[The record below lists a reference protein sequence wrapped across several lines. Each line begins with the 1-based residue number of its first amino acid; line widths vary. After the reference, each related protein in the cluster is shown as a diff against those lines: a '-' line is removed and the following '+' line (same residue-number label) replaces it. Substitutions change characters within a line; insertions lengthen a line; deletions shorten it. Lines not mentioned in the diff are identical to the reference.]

1 MATQITN
8 YQCPACTGPLHFVGE
23 SGRLECDYC
32 GSSFD
37 VAEIEA
43 LYAEKETKAAE
54 AAQKQEETEA
64 AQKSAEAEE
73 QAAAADGSDWDSSG
87 LSEDWGADAADMKAY
102 CCPSCGAEL
111 LCDATTA
118 ATSCPYCGN
127 PSVLPGQFSGILK
140 PDFVLPFKLSKEDA
154 IKALKKHYLK
164 KPLLPSTFSKA
175 NHLEEIKGVYVPF
188 WLFDSDADAQL
199 RFTAT
204 RTRCWSDSKYD
215 YTETNYYS
223 VRRDGTLGFDAV
235 PVDGSSKIEDD
246 LMESIEPFAMQDAIP
261 FQTAYLAGYVADKY
275 DVSAEDSIERAN
287 KRIRRSTEETFQQTV
302 TGYDSVKVDNSSIQ
316 LHGGKAKYALF
327 PVWLLSTSWRGE
339 NYLFAMNGQT
349 GRFVGDLPVDKG
361 AARKWMLGLTAALS
375 AASYGVMWLLWLARI
390 L

>member
-1 MATQITN
+1 MSKRIFKAMMAVTLTTLLVCMALFIAILFPYFETQLSDELMN
-8 YQCPACTGPLHFVGE
+8 ELEYLAPNVEREGLDYLEHLSDGQN
-23 SGRLECDYC
+23 RLTLID
-32 GSSFD
+32 
-37 VAEIEA
+37 
-43 LYAEKETKAAE
+43 
-54 AAQKQEETEA
+54 
-64 AQKSAEAEE
+64 
-73 QAAAADGSDWDSSG
+73 ADG
-87 LSEDWGADAADMKAY
+87 
-102 CCPSCGAEL
+102 
-111 LCDATTA
+111 T
-118 ATSCPYCGN
+118 
-127 PSVLPGQFSGILK
+127 V
-140 PDFVLPFKLSKEDA
+140 
-154 IKALKKHYLK
+154 
-164 KPLLPSTFSKA
+164 
-175 NHLEEIKGVYVPF
+175 
-188 WLFDSDADAQL
+188 LFDSDADAQL

-215 YTETNYYS
+215 YTETNYSS

-349 GRFVGDLPVDKG
+349 GKFVGDLPVDKG

>member
-64 AQKSAEAEE
+64 AQKSAEAKD
-73 QAAAADGSDWDSSG
+73 QPAAAGGSDWDTSG
-87 LSEDWGADAADMKAY
+87 LNEDWGADAADMKAY
-102 CCPSCGAEL
+102 SCPSCGAEL

-127 PSVLPGQFSGILK
+127 PSVLPGQFAGVLK

-154 IKALKKHYLK
+154 IKALKKHYRK
-164 KPLLPSTFSKA
+164 KPLLPSTFSKS
-175 NHLEEIKGVYVPF
+175 NHLEEVKGVYVPF

-302 TGYDSVKVDNSSIQ
+302 TGYDSVKVESSSIQ